1 MNRLLCFALAGLLFV
16 SPAWANF
23 DVTTGSGT
31 HIFAIDAANQGSSL
45 CAATSTECPASV
57 LVDTSGTPVGTT
69 GNHLFAT
76 VTNAGTFAVQAA
88 ATLNA
93 SPSLANG
100 NGTVPT
106 QGGAVLSATNGG
118 FTNILIGNVAESAT
132 NGLFANQ
139 LQGNAVLSVSNPAFT
154 ALSDSTTKV
163 GVDATSTG
171 LKVYLAGGAS
181 GVVNPNSANTQA
193 NSSPVV
199 NNVMS
204 HASTTALGTSLVAK
218 ASAGNLG
225 AYNCSGIAGAAAGFC
240 IVYNGTAAPSTGA
253 LTGANVLDFCSF
265 DTSAKGCS
273 LTRLPNSIALSTGI
287 VVLITS
293 AASPY
298 TYTTGTDTGA
308 IEADYF

>member
-1 MNRLLCFALAGLLFV
+1 MNRPLCFALAGLLFV

-31 HIFAIDAANQGSSL
+31 HVFAIDAANQGASL

-57 LVDTSGTPVGTT
+57 LVDTSGAPFGTT

-76 VTNAGTFAVQAA
+76 VSGAVG
-88 ATLNA
+88 ATLNTT
-93 SPSLANG
+93 PSLANG
-100 NGTVPT
+100 NGVVPT
-106 QGGAVLSATNGG
+106 QGGAVLSATNGV
-118 FTNILIGNVAESAT
+118 FTNILVGNVAESAT
-132 NGLFANQ
+132 NGIFANQ
-139 LQGNAVLSVSNPAFT
+139 LQGNAALSVSNPAFT

-171 LKVYLAGGAS
+171 LKVFIAGGAS
-181 GVVNPNSANTQA
+181 GVVNPNGAAAPGS
-193 NSSPVV
+193 SSPVV
-199 NNVMS
+199 SPTMT

-225 AYNCSGIAGAAAGFC
+225 AYNCTGIAGAAAGYC
-240 IVYNGTAAPSTGA
+240 IVYNGTTAPSTGA

-265 DTSAKGCS
+265 DTTSKGCS
-273 LTRLPNSIALSTGI
+273 LTRLPNSIAYSTGI
-287 VVLITS
+287 VVLISS